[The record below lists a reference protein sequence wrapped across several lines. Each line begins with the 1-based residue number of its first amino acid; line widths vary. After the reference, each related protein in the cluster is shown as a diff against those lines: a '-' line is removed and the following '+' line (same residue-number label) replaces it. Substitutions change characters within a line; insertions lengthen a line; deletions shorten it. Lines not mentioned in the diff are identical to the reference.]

1 MSSTI
6 SRPKATK
13 KYKALIAAGVS
24 ESDALDIMGVAPAQ
38 PAEPAVDER
47 LAGLIDGG
55 FTEEQATKILAD
67 RDAQAK
73 PAKKGKGKK
82 GKKAKASAAIK
93 AEVAEVVAA
102 SMSPKERAEALV
114 AQNGLTFTRGRVYVT
129 PAIIEALVRVTKTG
143 KPEVITASGVG
154 RVAAV
159 LVYKE
164 ESGDVAVQNLSQPR

>member
-24 ESDALDIMGVAPAQ
+24 ESDALDILGGKEPAPA
-38 PAEPAVDER
+38 ADDA
-47 LAGLIDGG
+47 LAGLVAGG